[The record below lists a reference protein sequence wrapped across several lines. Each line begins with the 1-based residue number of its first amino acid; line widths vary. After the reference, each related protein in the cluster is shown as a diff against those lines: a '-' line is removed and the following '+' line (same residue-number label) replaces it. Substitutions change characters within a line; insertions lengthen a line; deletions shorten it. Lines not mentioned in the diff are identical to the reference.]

1 MNIDELL
8 QDFPQNKSVS
18 AHTFKT
24 LGAKAPI
31 LTRPLYCTI
40 QGRHYKFET
49 EGAWLQILLWKNY
62 ITNSLYIFLMKNDW
76 FVTKFDKNHGC

>member
-49 EGAWLQILLWKNY
+49 EGA
-62 ITNSLYIFLMKNDW
+62 
-76 FVTKFDKNHGC
+76 